1 MAQVTV
7 TVNDKNYVIACDSGQ
22 EDHLARL
29 AQFVNRRVEELV
41 ANVGQVGDT
50 RLLLMACL
58 LIADEL
64 SEFSTEFVSGRDQN
78 SVDLENALMV
88 DDVISL
94 ASRIESIAEKLED
107 I

>member
-41 ANVGQVGDT
+41 ANNKMQ
-50 RLLLMACL
+50 
-58 LIADEL
+58 
-64 SEFSTEFVSGRDQN
+64 
-78 SVDLENALMV
+78 
-88 DDVISL
+88 
-94 ASRIESIAEKLED
+94 SR
-107 I
+107 